1 MIINLP
7 GINGEN
13 NSIEDKRS
21 IVLIGANGSG
31 KTRMSLWIEE
41 HNKELRF
48 HRISAQK
55 SLNMPERV
63 SPTEMTM
70 AEELLRYGSTNN
82 NKSALVA
89 GKNYHRWGAR
99 PATHLL
105 NDFKI
110 LMEYLMTENYE
121 KSIKLLHYFQYDIH
135 IVTIINIL

>member
-41 HNKELRF
+41 HNADLRF

-63 SPTEMTM
+63 SPTETTA
-70 AEELLRYGSTNN
+70 AEERFL
-82 NKSALVA
+82 
-89 GKNYHRWGAR
+89 
-99 PATHLL
+99 
-105 NDFKI
+105 
-110 LMEYLMTENYE
+110 
-121 KSIKLLHYFQYDIH
+121 
-135 IVTIINIL
+135 